1 MKAGKDYNMK
11 CLEKLLAVD
20 IGGTFTKYGTVSKN
34 GDIQNKGKFKTPE
47 TYDQLLESI
56 IDIQQ
61 KFALKNKVICISSPC
76 NYSNGALR
84 GSSFVEYLVD
94 KDIIGDFKQR
104 YNIDVMIE
112 NDGNC
117 AVLCE
122 HWIGNATGQKN
133 AICLVI
139 GSGIGGGVVL
149 DNKLLKGSE
158 NLAGDLGYMLLGSE
172 AKTNNVANCLGI
184 LGAARYNYEL
194 INSIQRISGL
204 EEVFSHEM
212 KNEQII
218 FIREAM
224 CRALAI
230 GIINYK
236 YIFDTEEILLGG
248 EISKN
253 KLFISEIERQ
263 IELSISQ
270 LSGYKY
276 IPKINVTKFYNDSN
290 LIGAAS
296 MYFNPL
302 ESI

>member
-1 MKAGKDYNMK
+1 MNQKE
-11 CLEKLLAVD
+11 CVFAVD
-20 IGGTFTKYGTVSKN
+20 IGGTFTKYAIINNNGKVIVKN
-34 GDIQNKGKFKTPE
+34 KFPTPQ
-47 TYDQLLESI
+47 TYDSLLKMIVEAQSELQVNQ
-56 IDIQQ
+56 D
-61 KFALKNKVICISSPC
+61 LICISSPC
-76 NYSNGALR
+76 NYSKGALR

-94 KDIIGDFKQR
+94 RDIIGDFKQK
-104 YNIDVMIE
+104 YNKHVLIE

-122 HWIGNATGQKN
+122 HWVGNAQNQTN

-139 GSGIGGGVVL
+139 GSGIGGGVIL

-184 LGAARYNYEL
+184 LGAARYNFEQ
-194 INSIQRISGL
+194 ISKIKEISGL
-204 EEVFSHEM
+204 EEVFSIEM
-212 KNEQII
+212 TDSRIVD
-218 FIREAM
+218 IREKM

-236 YIFDTEEILLGG
+236 YIFDTEQILLGG

-253 KLFISEIERQ
+253 ELFIKEVRNQ
-263 IELSISQ
+263 IDLALAE

-276 IPKINVTKFYNDSN
+276 TPKINSTKFYNDSN

-296 MYFNPL
+296 MFFNKL